1 MEQTQDSFMR
11 KSLHFLKRKKWWV
24 IGAVVLVVIIV
35 LFTRGGGDQQ
45 NGTFTVQRGEV
56 VSQVSVTGTV
66 EPSESIDLAFEG
78 GGRLVRVSA
87 EVGDKVYRGQIL
99 AELENS
105 ALVAQV
111 AQAQATLDA
120 LERGARPEE
129 IRAKELVLDSTQ
141 DTLLGYYENARNT
154 IQDAYSKSSDAVRNK
169 TDALFLY
176 DESSAPQLTFTS
188 TDSQASINAKINRA
202 RARDMLQ
209 AWGNE
214 IMLLGS
220 DPSHGQIE
228 QALSQA
234 EEHMNLV
241 LTLLSNLQDTLDDP
255 PGLDQ
260 TTLDSYKS
268 NLNTARSNVVAAMG
282 YVDTDQQNITAQTIT
297 VQKAENDLALTR
309 AGSTQEQLD
318 AQRAQVNY
326 YQAQLNKTRI
336 FAPFAGTVTRI
347 QHDPGEIV
355 SANSEVVSLIGA
367 GGYTIKANVTESDI
381 AKVKVGNTASVT
393 LDAYGSDDVF
403 EAIVAQVDIGATIIE
418 GVATYKTTLQFTQS
432 DERILPGLTADVDIL
447 YDRKDDV
454 LYVPTRNIISRDG
467 QKFVKQMKDEQVV
480 EIQVEAGLRGSDGKT
495 EIVSGISEGDTI
507 LTD

>member
-11 KSLHFLKRKKWWV
+11 KLLRFLKRKKWWV
-24 IGAVVLVVIIV
+24 IGAVVLVVIII

-45 NGTFTVQRGEV
+45 NGIFTMQRGEV
-56 VSQVSVTGTV
+56 VSEVSVTGTV
-66 EPSESIDLAFEG
+66 EPAESIDLAFEG
-78 GGRLVRVSA
+78 GGRLVRVPV
-87 EVGDKVYRGQIL
+87 EVGDTVYRGQIL

-111 AQAQATLDA
+111 SQAQATLDA

-129 IRAKELVLDSTQ
+129 LRAKELALTSAQ
-141 DTLLGYYENARNT
+141 DTLLGYYEDALNT

-169 TDALFLY
+169 TDALFSY
-176 DESSAPQLTFTS
+176 DDSSSPELTYTS
-188 TDSQASINAKINRA
+188 TDSQATINAKINRV
-202 RARDMLQ
+202 RARDMLE
-209 AWGNE
+209 AWDHE
-214 IMLLGS
+214 IMLLRS
-220 DPSHGQIE
+220 NPSHDQIK

-234 EEHMNLV
+234 EGHMNLV

-255 PGLDQ
+255 PGLSQ
-260 TTLDSYKS
+260 TAIDSYKS

-282 YVDTDQQNITAQTIT
+282 YIDTDQQNITAQTIT

-318 AQRAQVNY
+318 AQQAQVNY

-336 FAPFAGTVTRI
+336 LAPFTGTVTRV

-355 SANSEVVSLIGA
+355 SANMDIVSLIGS

-381 AKVKVGNTASVT
+381 AKVKVGKGASVT

-403 EAIVAQVDIGATIIE
+403 EATVAQVDIGATIIE
-418 GVATYKTTLQFTQS
+418 GVATYKTTLQFTQN

-480 EIQVEAGLRGSDGKT
+480 ETQVETGLRGSDGKT
-495 EIVSGISEGDTI
+495 EIVSGLSEGDTI